1 MSWKE
6 YYDSRVVS
14 AAEAV
19 KHIQSGWKMSVGHA
33 CAAPMVLVDAL
44 MERKD
49 EINEVQITHMVPL
62 TPAPYCEEPYCQS
75 FRHVSVFAGG
85 STRGA
90 INAGRADYI
99 PRLFRKIPGLF
110 TETFPLDAAFIKV
123 SPPDKHGYM
132 SLGISVDY
140 SKEAVKRAKFV
151 VAEISSFVPRTLGD
165 SFVHVSEVDYF
176 VVSHA
181 PLVELPPPVLTD
193 VEMGIGKHVASL
205 IKDGDCLQLGIGAI
219 PDAVLRFLTEKNDL
233 GIHSEMISDGV
244 MQLVKSGNINCSR
257 KSLHPNQITFTF
269 AAGSQEFYD
278 WMDKNPMLLG
288 LDVEYLNDP
297 FIIAKN
303 DNMVSINGAV
313 SVDLLGQVS
322 ADSVAGK
329 HWSGAGGQVD
339 FVRGAIRSKGGRS
352 FIALP
357 ATAKGGAFSRI
368 VAHLDPGQT
377 ITTSYY
383 DVDHIVTEYG
393 VAKLF
398 GKSLSYRRHALIEI
412 AAPQF
417 RDQLREESKQR
428 HPYIKADAC
437 KIRQHEDR
445 KHLM

>member
-1 MSWKE
+1 MDWKE
-6 YYDSRVVS
+6 YYKSRTVS
-14 AAEAV
+14 AKEAAQQ
-19 KHIQSGWKMSVGHA
+19 IQSNMVVCLAHATCVPESVLEAMADRHEEVKNVMLSHSLNYSGA
-33 CAAPMVLVDAL
+33 RLVTYPESYHSNS
-44 MERKD
+44 MFSGPKFRGP
-49 EINEVQITHMVPL
+49 INEGHGYV
-62 TPAPYCEEPYCQS
+62 TPIH
-75 FRHVSVFAGG
+75 F
-85 STRGA
+85 T
-90 INAGRADYI
+90 
-99 PRLFRKIPGLF
+99 KIPQYQRELKPDF
-110 TETFPLDAAFIKV
+110 TLTIC
-123 SPPDKHGYM
+123 SPPDEHGYVN
-132 SLGISVDY
+132 LGTSIDY
-140 SKEAVKRAKFV
+140 GRNLVYAADKVIAEVNPNVPIVYGDAWVKV
-151 VAEISSFVPRTLGD
+151 TDI
-165 SFVHVSEVDYF
+165 DYF
-176 VVSHA
+176 VEVDTPMIA
-181 PLVELPPPVLTD
+181 VKQGEPGEL
-193 VEMGIGKHVASL
+193 EKIMAGHIAQY
-205 IKDGDCLQLGIGAI
+205 IKDGDCLQLGIGGV
-219 PDAVLRFLTEKNDL
+219 PDAVLGFMNDKHDL

-398 GKSLSYRRHALIEI
+398 GKSLSYRRDALIEI